1 MRRHHVITC
10 MGLCLVLF
18 ACHEAPQQPKIKGKV
33 QLDLT
38 AYGKPF
44 SLMVPDTTKT
54 RFTINEQVS
63 GALEVRVGDFFGIV
77 INEQA
82 CDLELKRNDVVGDEV
97 NKLKTFKESE
107 KNELV
112 WESELAGRQELHF
125 MINKTV
131 GTATYC
137 FEDLRTEEGLAFT
150 PEQTQKMYTCCHEVA
165 VPSTK
170 LPWYMCTWRGQLC

>member
-1 MRRHHVITC
+1 MRLRHIFISVGIG
-10 MGLCLVLF
+10 MLCI
-18 ACHEAPQQPKIKGKV
+18 ACQEAPQQPKIKGKV

-54 RFTINEQVS
+54 RFVITEQVS

-82 CDLELKRNDVVGDEV
+82 CDLELKRNDVMGDDV
-97 NKLKTFKESE
+97 NKLKVFKESE

-112 WESELAGRQELHF
+112 WESEFAGHQELHF

-137 FEDLRTEEGLAFT
+137 FEDLRTEEGFAFT
-150 PEQTQKMYTCCHEVA
+150 LDQTQKMYTCCHEVA
-165 VPSTK
+165 VPSAK
-170 LPWYMCTWRGQLC
+170 LP